1 MVDEKIFKKINGI
14 TKRLDNLDKYIDE
27 IVGGCNH
34 NFKDIKEFKKYT
46 RTELSDINK
55 DLDVL
60 FQDRDMTAKLLK
72 KYRNDVADCKGWI
85 ATILFVGGTICLIL
99 YLHKKKVEQLERRI
113 EALEAQNKV
122 LMDEEFGSGSLSDL
136 FTDDEVDEKEE

>member
-1 MVDEKIFKKINGI
+1 MADEKIFKKINGI
-14 TKRLDNLDKYIDE
+14 TKRLDNMDKYIDE

-85 ATILFVGGTICLIL
+85 TTILFAGGTICLIL
-99 YLHKKKVEQLERRI
+99 YLRKKKVEQLEKRI